1 MVKDFGA
8 KKLKTSL
15 QEDVG
20 RYYFTVFEFI
30 SANKNIY
37 KKKSFLK
44 VARQYL
50 GMQKK
55 EKYLDMGDAGRN

>member
-8 KKLKTSL
+8 KKIKTSL

-30 SANKNIY
+30 SANKNIFFKKIVFKSSATIFGDAKQ
-37 KKKSFLK
+37 KKKK
-44 VARQYL
+44 DV
-50 GMQKK
+50 GN
-55 EKYLDMGDAGRN
+55 AGRI